1 MKLILLGAPGA
12 GKGTQ
17 ADIIKKKLNI
27 PTISTGNILR
37 AAVKNGTPTGLKAKE
52 YMDAG
57 KLVPDEV
64 IIGIINERLQES
76 DCANGY
82 ILDGVPRTI
91 AQAEA
96 LEQAGIRF
104 DAVVAIE
111 IHCGG
116 YHTGDPAGV
125 GSGRMITLK
134 SPHEIELMRRAG
146 KITAAARALA
156 RDMVKPGVT
165 TAQIDK
171 AVFQFIKEQGATPSF
186 LHYNGYPAS
195 VCVSVND
202 EIIHGIPGKRVLQE
216 GDIVSVDVGAFIGGF
231 HGDCAGTYPCGQV
244 SDEALRLIRVTQ
256 QSFFE
261 GMKYAREG
269 YRLSDISAAVQAYV
283 EANGFS
289 VVREYVGHGV
299 GRQMH
304 EAPEV
309 PNYGKPGH
317 GPRLLRGMT
326 IAVEPMVNAGTAAIR
341 QMPDGWTVRTADGKN
356 AAHYENTVL
365 ITAGEPELL
374 TDPEKSL
381 V

>member
-1 MKLILLGAPGA
+1 
-12 GKGTQ
+12 
-17 ADIIKKKLNI
+17 
-27 PTISTGNILR
+27 
-37 AAVKNGTPTGLKAKE
+37 
-52 YMDAG
+52 
-57 KLVPDEV
+57 
-64 IIGIINERLQES
+64 
-76 DCANGY
+76 
-82 ILDGVPRTI
+82 
-91 AQAEA
+91 
-96 LEQAGIRF
+96 
-104 DAVVAIE
+104 
-111 IHCGG
+111 
-116 YHTGDPAGV
+116 
-125 GSGRMITLK
+125 MITLK

-146 KITAAARALA
+146 KITAAARAVA

-171 AVFQFIKEQGATPSF
+171 AVFQFIKEQGAIPSF

-261 GMKYAREG
+261 GIKYAREG

-283 EANGFS
+283 ETNGFS
-289 VVREYVGHGV
+289 VVREYVGHGI

-326 IAVEPMVNAGTAAIR
+326 IAVEPMVNGGTAAIK